1 MIPAEN
7 FLTHLQ
13 NKTEAN
19 FWSDG
24 DCNCYF
30 IQLIF
35 AYSPKHYYF
44 LILYLL
50 LNSLKFKK

>member
-19 FWSDG
+19 FRSDDNC
-24 DCNCYF
+24 DCSL
-30 IQLIF
+30 IQLIV
-35 AYSPKHYYF
+35 AYSPKH
-44 LILYLL
+44 
-50 LNSLKFKK
+50 